1 VILCFVLSL
10 GVMTISSF
18 NRVTAQVPSTSFVAI
33 QNYSQGNLNAP
44 VPDWSQITFASLPPI
59 NQNAE
64 FVPPNGL
71 SLNSR
76 SIQVGMTA
84 DQYLKLGDFQDSLY
98 LQNLTLEQ
106 ISSSSQAKYDLSQV
120 VLKGFGLIREQTLG
134 SLVETIP
141 GLGDF
146 SVEQVPPIAALLKQS
161 NLLGRSLNEI
171 LKWKPNLADLK
182 LGSINLDQFSIAD
195 IPGLK
200 DIPLENL
207 QQWQNSAIADVPGLK
222 DMPFSKFPV
231 ALVTAGAIGVI
242 DIAYGEKESDRA
254 NTITGSDVQGFRVP
268 CQKNC
273 AYAELTGTEA
283 LHGKQWISGKYQK
296 VKGGSGP
303 LAVVNGGKEPTGRHP
318 YGKAFKVV
326 IWDVV
331 ESEGRVDTAIFF
343 RICHRV
349 FGIGKTCTPYFIG
362 PIPFMS
368 YHEENPILVGL
379 LDNEGGATT
388 GASIPQEVLDKAKAV
403 GVSLSENGELSEFAD
418 TSLCGSG
425 LGGVDLAALASGISG
440 IEGGYGSA
448 GYFDPEA
455 GGRGLGRYQ
464 YMTFRDDVRSIIAKH
479 PGGEDFLRR
488 ADINDNSSA
497 YRTALERELPN
508 YFTQADQDALF
519 KQDQT
524 NNIRIAMQ
532 QTDPTTGQP
541 FTGMRLI
548 ERLGQIHFGGA
559 NSAIDGGSSD
569 IHGRLSIHDY
579 GKELARNYQS
589 ASKQSSRDCAGNGK
603 ATGKMIYPEGANAPT
618 PPGGYFGADRGD
630 HVHAGVDF
638 SVPMGTPIKAA
649 DGGVVEF
656 AGRTDPD
663 GYGTLII
670 VDHGNG
676 LKTYYGHPSQIN
688 VKTGQKISQGQ
699 VIGQVGAEG
708 DSTGPHLHFE
718 VRRNGSPVDPMRYL
732 PQESRQ

>member
-1 VILCFVLSL
+1 
-10 GVMTISSF
+10 
-18 NRVTAQVPSTSFVAI
+18 
-33 QNYSQGNLNAP
+33 
-44 VPDWSQITFASLPPI
+44 
-59 NQNAE
+59 
-64 FVPPNGL
+64 
-71 SLNSR
+71 
-76 SIQVGMTA
+76 
-84 DQYLKLGDFQDSLY
+84 
-98 LQNLTLEQ
+98 
-106 ISSSSQAKYDLSQV
+106 
-120 VLKGFGLIREQTLG
+120 
-134 SLVETIP
+134 
-141 GLGDF
+141 
-146 SVEQVPPIAALLKQS
+146 
-161 NLLGRSLNEI
+161 
-171 LKWKPNLADLK
+171 
-182 LGSINLDQFSIAD
+182 
-195 IPGLK
+195 
-200 DIPLENL
+200 
-207 QQWQNSAIADVPGLK
+207 
-222 DMPFSKFPV
+222 
-231 ALVTAGAIGVI
+231 
-242 DIAYGEKESDRA
+242 
-254 NTITGSDVQGFRVP
+254 
-268 CQKNC
+268 
-273 AYAELTGTEA
+273 
-283 LHGKQWISGKYQK
+283 
-296 VKGGSGP
+296 
-303 LAVVNGGKEPTGRHP
+303 
-318 YGKAFKVV
+318 
-326 IWDVV
+326 
-331 ESEGRVDTAIFF
+331 
-343 RICHRV
+343 
-349 FGIGKTCTPYFIG
+349 
-362 PIPFMS
+362 
-368 YHEENPILVGL
+368 
-379 LDNEGGATT
+379 
-388 GASIPQEVLDKAKAV
+388 
-403 GVSLSENGELSEFAD
+403 
-418 TSLCGSG
+418 
-425 LGGVDLAALASGISG
+425 
-440 IEGGYGSA
+440 
-448 GYFDPEA
+448 
-455 GGRGLGRYQ
+455 
-464 YMTFRDDVRSIIAKH
+464 
-479 PGGEDFLRR
+479 
-488 ADINDNSSA
+488 
-497 YRTALERELPN
+497 LERELPN